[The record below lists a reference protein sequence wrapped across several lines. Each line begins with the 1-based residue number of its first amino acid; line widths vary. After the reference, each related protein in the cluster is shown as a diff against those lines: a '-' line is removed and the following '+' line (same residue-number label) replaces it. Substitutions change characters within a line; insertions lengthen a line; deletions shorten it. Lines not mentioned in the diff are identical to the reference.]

1 MSTAQYSILIEQTMT
16 TKMTTKST
24 TTLTMTMTMTTTTT
38 TTATMTMTM
47 TIDHDH
53 NHDQKVQI
61 VMSGQFRDIAMFYY
75 SNQ

>member
-24 TTLTMTMTMTTTTT
+24 TTTTLTMTMTMTTTTT
-38 TTATMTMTM
+38 TTAT
-47 TIDHDH
+47 
-53 NHDQKVQI
+53 NHDQKVQT